1 MISGDQQYTGHT
13 LAMGT
18 SAIMTLA
25 MGSRLIKTGKFM
37 PAGLVSILAT
47 ASCAYHVQKALEWKE

>member
-37 PAGLVSILAT
+37 PAGLVSILAMAT
-47 ASCAYHVQKALEWKE
+47 DSCVSF